1 MANILVVDDAL
12 FMRKMLSDILTQ
24 DGHKVV
30 GEAEN
35 AKEGIQL
42 YKKLRPDVMTLDI
55 VMPKVGGV
63 DVMKAIRQI
72 CEFDSKA
79 RIVMVSAMGQQDIVV
94 ESIQAGAKDFIVKPF
109 EPAWVTGAVRRLL
122 KGVPPTSKAKTQTK
136 KK

>member
-35 AKEGIQL
+35 AKEGIAL
-42 YKKLRPDVMTLDI
+42 YKKLRPDVVTLDI

-72 CEFDSKA
+72 CEFDKKA
-79 RIVMVSAMGQQDIVV
+79 LIVMVSAMGQQDIVV

-122 KGVPPTSKAKTQTK
+122 KEGPSASKAKTQTK